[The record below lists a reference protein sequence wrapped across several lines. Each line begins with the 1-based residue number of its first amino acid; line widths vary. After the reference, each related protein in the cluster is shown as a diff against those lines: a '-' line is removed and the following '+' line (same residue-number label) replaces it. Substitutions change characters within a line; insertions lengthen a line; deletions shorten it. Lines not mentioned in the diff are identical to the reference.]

1 MIQEHPTNWT
11 ILETQRQSNLV
22 ASAAHRAG
30 TPWQF
35 LATLRDTWKRV
46 REIHATRKALKKLN
60 DHQLRDIGV
69 EPGTIDSI
77 ARASV
82 LAHLTVAGLDHA
94 DNRPSRR

>member
-35 LATLRDTWKRV
+35 LAKLRDTWKRIRDGSV
-46 REIHATRKALKKLN
+46 SVKSMQHAA
-60 DHQLRDIGV
+60 
-69 EPGTIDSI
+69 P
-77 ARASV
+77 
-82 LAHLTVAGLDHA
+82 
-94 DNRPSRR
+94 